1 MKTEDMEPDVGTDAG
16 ADVEIDVGRME
27 LSSYMLAVIE
37 KLKHEQKYA
46 AAHGYLCALHSFQDF
61 AGGRGV
67 PLPMNEVFRPERL
80 KAYEEWLMQKKAR
93 PLKPNS
99 VTCYMS
105 SLRAVYNRWMPA
117 GTPGHDAKM
126 FADVHTRVVSQTK
139 RALREWQMEKVLAD
153 GRTGNPIAKPA
164 GTLTKEVAG
173 TLMKEAAGTPIA
185 KPADRLHITGQAALD
200 YFRLMFLCR
209 GMPFIDLAHL
219 RKRDLQGRY
228 LVYLRHKTRRPMR
241 VELCPEALRLLR
253 KYGKENPDSPYLL
266 PILGADTPGGWELYK
281 DYQDA
286 LRLFNRDLA
295 RAMEFLLPGV
305 RISSYTARHTW
316 ATLAYHMGLPLGV
329 ISQSLGH
336 ASIRVT
342 ETYLKPFE
350 NERLDKANKQLIAAV
365 KKGKW
370 KKFANNNIL

>member
-16 ADVEIDVGRME
+16 TDVEIDVGRME

-80 KAYEEWLMQKKAR
+80 KAYEEWLMQKKVR

-139 RALREWQMEKVLAD
+139 RALRGWQMEKVLA
-153 GRTGNPIAKPA
+153 GS
-164 GTLTKEVAG
+164 LF
-173 TLMKEAAGTPIA
+173 
-185 KPADRLHITGQAALD
+185 ITGQTALD

-266 PILGADTPGGWELYK
+266 PILDADTSGGWGLYK

-305 RISSYTARHTW
+305 RVSSYTARHTW
-316 ATLAYHMGLPLGV
+316 ATLAYHMGLPLGI

-350 NERLDKANKQLIAAV
+350 NERLDKANKQLIATV